1 MRKPAV
7 RGRTEVYWCRD
18 EVFASLGRKAN
29 FYLFDGEEP
38 EMPDVAFVVLTIAV
52 FAVLALAVR
61 GVEHLV
67 GSPST
72 ATSSSAASPSAASPS
87 ATRVGSA
94 DARAG
99 VAR

>member
-1 MRKPAV
+1 
-7 RGRTEVYWCRD
+7 
-18 EVFASLGRKAN
+18 
-29 FYLFDGEEP
+29 
-38 EMPDVAFVVLTIAV
+38 MPDVAFVALTIAV

-72 ATSSSAASPSAASPS
+72 AASPSTASTPASPNATTVRS
-87 ATRVGSA
+87 AARVGSA
-94 DARAG
+94 DTRAG

>member
-1 MRKPAV
+1 M
-7 RGRTEVYWCRD
+7 YWRRD
-18 EVFASLGRKAN
+18 EVFALLGRKAN
-29 FYLFDGEEP
+29 FYRFDGEEP
-38 EMPDVAFVVLTIAV
+38 RMPDVAFIVVIIAV

-67 GSPST
+67 GSTST
-72 ATSSSAASPSAASPS
+72 AASPSAASPS
-87 ATRVGSA
+87 AATVGSA